1 MRIFLILAI
10 FLLTILF
17 FPGPFKSDT
26 SVIIEHGSLI
36 KASETLEKENVVY
49 NNLLFLIPAKIANY
63 FKTLKA
69 GEYIFAKHASIF
81 SIIKQM
87 QSGDVVFHKI
97 SIPEGLTSAE
107 IINIIDN
114 QPMLSGTISN
124 TQNFTDGSLLPET
137 YYFTRGEQKQLVL
150 SRIRKAMDNNVDVLW
165 KARVQH
171 QQLKTKDH
179 FVILASIVEKEAKSN
194 EDRKKIAS
202 VFLNRLNKGM
212 KLQADP
218 TVIYAITKGQYK
230 LERNLFTKDLALN
243 SPWNTY
249 YTTGLPPSPIANP
262 GIESLKAV
270 SQPINTEYLYFVV
283 NDCNGNH
290 AFAANLSEHQKN
302 VKLYRKLNCTSSS
315 K

>member
-1 MRIFLILAI
+1 MRIFLLLAI

-17 FPGPFKSDT
+17 FPGPFKGDS
-26 SVIIEHGSLI
+26 SVIIQHGSLV
-36 KASETLEKENVVY
+36 KASETLEKENIVY

-69 GEYIFAKHASIF
+69 GEYIFTKHASIF
-81 SIIKQM
+81 HIINKM
-87 QSGDVVFHKI
+87 QSGDVVFYKI
-97 SIPEGLTSAE
+97 SIPEGLTSTE
-107 IINIIDN
+107 IIKIIDS
-114 QPMLSGTISN
+114 QIMLSGTILN
-124 TQNFTDGSLLPET
+124 TQNFTEGSFLPET
-137 YYFTRGEQKQLVL
+137 YYFTRGEQKQLLL
-150 SRIRKAMDNNVDVLW
+150 SRIRKAMDTSVDMLW
-165 KARVQH
+165 KDRVQNPH
-171 QQLKTKDH
+171 LKTKNDLI
-179 FVILASIVEKEAKSN
+179 ILASIVEKEAKSN

-202 VFLNRLNKGM
+202 VFLNRLKKGM

-249 YTTGLPPSPIANP
+249 YTAGLPPSPIANP

-270 SQPINTEYLYFVV
+270 SKPISTNYLYFVV

-290 AFAANLSEHQKN
+290 AFASNLPEHKKN
-302 VKLYRKLNCTSSS
+302 VQLYRKLNCNF
-315 K
+315 